1 MEKNENHEYACGRP
15 FYRLRAN
22 GNMRMKTINILVV
35 GVGGQGVVAASD
47 IISDMALSKGFDVKK
62 SEIHG
67 MSQRGGVVSSYVRF
81 GERVS
86 SPLPSGNDIDY
97 ILSFE
102 EMEALRAAGSMNRD
116 TKVIINTHRIKPAS
130 MAITKQEYPDVK
142 VLLKH
147 EKSYFLEA
155 TQEAEKLGNEKVVN
169 SLMVGA
175 LCAFLDFS
183 EEDFKA
189 ALAKRVKKFIDENIA
204 AFKKGKE
211 LVKNY
216 VL

>member
-1 MEKNENHEYACGRP
+1 
-15 FYRLRAN
+15 
-22 GNMRMKTINILVV
+22 MKTVNILVV

-47 IISDMALSKGFDVKK
+47 IISDMAMARGFDVKK

-81 GERVS
+81 GDKIS
-86 SPLPSGNDIDY
+86 SPMPFDDDIDY

-102 EMEALRAAGSMNRD
+102 EMEALRWTGHMNKD
-116 TKVIINTHRIKPAS
+116 TRVVVNLHRINPVTLAL
-130 MAITKQEYPDVK
+130 TKQEYPDVK
-142 VLLKH
+142 MHLKNDRTYYLDG
-147 EKSYFLEA
+147 SGEA
-155 TQEAEKLGNEKVVN
+155 KKLGNEKVVN

-183 EEDFKA
+183 AEEFRE
-189 ALAKRVKKFIDENIA
+189 ALIKRVKKYTEENMA
-204 AFKKGKE
+204 AFIKGKE
-211 LVKNY
+211 MVKSY

>member
-1 MEKNENHEYACGRP
+1 
-15 FYRLRAN
+15 
-22 GNMRMKTINILVV
+22 MKTVNILVV
-35 GVGGQGVVAASD
+35 GVGGQGIVAASD
-47 IISDMALSKGFDVKK
+47 IIADMALSKGHDVKK

-81 GERVS
+81 GDSVA
-86 SPLPSGNDIDY
+86 SPIPFDGSIDF

-102 EMEALRAAGSMNRD
+102 EMEALRWAGHMSHD
-116 TKVIINTHRIKPAS
+116 TKVIINTHRIKPVTLAL
-130 MAITKQEYPDVK
+130 TKQEYPDVK
-142 VLLKH
+142 GNLKH
-147 EKSYFLEA
+147 DKTFYLDATTEA
-155 TQEAEKLGNEKVVN
+155 KKIGSEKVVN

-175 LCAFLDFS
+175 LCAFTEFS

-189 ALAKRVKKFIDENIA
+189 SLTKRVKKFIDENIA

-211 LVKNY
+211 MVENY